1 MILLYLNLFWSFF
14 KIGLFGFGGGYA
26 IVSLIQHKVVDI
38 QGWLTMADFTNIMA
52 ISQITPGP
60 IAINCAT
67 YVGYSATQS
76 VLGSAIATIAVSL
89 PSFFIMFAI
98 SKFIIAFRNNKYVEY
113 IFWGLKPAVI
123 GLIASAALLLTN
135 TENFID
141 YFSYIIF
148 GVVFIAGL
156 LKANPII
163 LLVLSGI
170 AGYFLY

>member
-26 IVSLIQHKVVDI
+26 IVSLIQHEVVDI

-89 PSFFIMFAI
+89 PP
-98 SKFIIAFRNNKYVEY
+98 R
-113 IFWGLKPAVI
+113 
-123 GLIASAALLLTN
+123 
-135 TENFID
+135 
-141 YFSYIIF
+141 
-148 GVVFIAGL
+148 
-156 LKANPII
+156 
-163 LLVLSGI
+163 
-170 AGYFLY
+170 